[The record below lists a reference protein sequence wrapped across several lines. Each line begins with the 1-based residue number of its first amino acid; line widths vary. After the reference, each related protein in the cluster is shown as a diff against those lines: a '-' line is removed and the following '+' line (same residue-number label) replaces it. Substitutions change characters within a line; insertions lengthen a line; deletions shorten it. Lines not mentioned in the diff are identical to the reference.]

1 MKKYLSI
8 VLLFV
13 STGLMANSLVGAL
26 APDFSMPN
34 QKGTVH
40 SLKDFKGQWVVLY
53 FYPKNDTPG
62 CTVEAQQFRDHHDE
76 ITAMNAAVVGVSLD
90 DQSSHAEFAKKYQ
103 LPFTLLSDADE
114 KASTAY
120 GVLGGFGP
128 MKHSK
133 RQTFIIDPDGTIVK
147 HYQSVSPQEHAQ
159 QVITDLQAAQE
170 LYESITATSAAEAE
184 KPVITEYQNGHP
196 VYGQSWPKES
206 ITEMSI
212 TTAIQDF
219 ATVSEENMVFTG
231 EVTQVCQK
239 KGCWM
244 VLANGDV
251 FARVDFDNHSFFIPK
266 NTQGQARVYG
276 TLSLKELSEEKLKH
290 LESDGASGLKAQ
302 NYEIKAV
309 SVMLM

>member
-8 VLLFV
+8 LLLFISSAV
-13 STGLMANSLVGAL
+13 VANSMVGAI

-34 QKGTVH
+34 QNGTVH
-40 SLKDFKGQWVVLY
+40 ELKDFKGQWLVLY

-62 CTVEAQQFRDHHDE
+62 CTVEAQQFRDRHDE
-76 ITAMNAAVVGVSLD
+76 ITDMNAAVVGVSLD
-90 DQSSHAEFAKKYQ
+90 DQSSHAQFAKKYQ
-103 LPFTLLSDADE
+103 LPFTLLSDANE

-147 HYQSVSPQEHAQ
+147 HYESVTPSEHAE
-159 QVITDLQAAQE
+159 QVIGDLKEAIK
-170 LYESITATSAAEAE
+170 LYESIAAVDQEQ
-184 KPVITEYQNGHP
+184 PVITEYRNGHP
-196 VYGQSWPKES
+196 VYGKSWPQQQVSIMPIAEAIES
-206 ITEMSI
+206 FDAEN
-212 TTAIQDF
+212 
-219 ATVSEENMVFTG
+219 SEVMVFTG

-244 VLANGDV
+244 VLTNGDT

-266 NTQGQARVYG
+266 NTQGQARVFG
-276 TLSLKELSEEKLKH
+276 ELSLKKLSEEKLKH
-290 LESDGASGLKAQ
+290 LQSDGAKGLEAQ
-302 NYEIKAV
+302 NYEIKAL

>member
-1 MKKYLSI
+1 MKKYFSI
-8 VLLFV
+8 LLLLV
-13 STGLMANSLVGAL
+13 SSTLMANSLVGAL
-26 APDFSMPN
+26 APDFSMSD
-34 QKGTVH
+34 QKGTQH
-40 SLKDFKGQWVVLY
+40 SLEDFKGRWIVLY

-62 CTVEAQQFRDHHDE
+62 CTVEAQKFRDRHDE
-76 ITAMNAAVVGVSLD
+76 ITGMNAAVVGVSLD
-90 DQSSHAEFAKKYQ
+90 DQSSHAQFAKKYQ
-103 LPFTLLSDADE
+103 LPFTLLSDANE

-159 QVITDLQAAQE
+159 QVITDLQEAQE
-170 LYESITATSAAEAE
+170 LYQSITATSKTEE
-184 KPVITEYQNGHP
+184 KPVVTEYQNGHP
-196 VYGQSWPKES
+196 VYGQHWPQQAM
-206 ITEMSI
+206 TEMSI
-212 TTAIQDF
+212 TAAIGDF
-219 ATVSEENMVFTG
+219 ENVVGEGMVFTG

-244 VLANGDV
+244 VLTNGDM

-276 TLSLKELSEEKLKH
+276 ELNLKKLSEEKLKH
-290 LESDGASGLKAQ
+290 LESDGATGLEKQ
-302 NYEIKAV
+302 NYEIKAL

>member
-8 VLLFV
+8 LLLFISSAV
-13 STGLMANSLVGAL
+13 VANSMVGAL
-26 APDFSMPN
+26 APDFSMPD

-40 SLKDFKGQWVVLY
+40 ELKDFKGQWLVLY

-62 CTVEAQQFRDHHDE
+62 CTVEAQQFRDRHDE
-76 ITAMNAAVVGVSLD
+76 ITAMDAAVVGVSLD
-90 DQSSHAEFAKKYQ
+90 DQSSHAQFAKKYQ
-103 LPFTLLSDADE
+103 LPFTLLSDANE

-147 HYQSVSPQEHAQ
+147 HYESVTPSEHAE
-159 QVITDLQAAQE
+159 QVIGDLKEAKK
-170 LYESITATSAAEAE
+170 LYESITAVDKEQ
-184 KPVITEYQNGHP
+184 PVITEYRNGHP
-196 VYGQSWPKES
+196 VYGKSWPQQQVS
-206 ITEMSI
+206 IVPIAE
-212 TTAIQDF
+212 AIQSFNADHTE
-219 ATVSEENMVFTG
+219 AMVFTG

-244 VLANGDV
+244 VLTDGES

-266 NTQGQARVYG
+266 DSKGQARVFG
-276 TLSLKELSEEKLKH
+276 ELSLKELSEEKLKH
-290 LESDGASGLKAQ
+290 LESDGAKGLKAQ
-302 NYEIKAV
+302 NYEIKAL